1 MAFPKKV
8 KEDALVA
15 CGRMCCICHRFR
27 GIKIEIHHIV
37 QVAAGGA
44 DTFDNCI
51 PLCLDCHADMGS
63 YDPAHPK
70 GTKYTPRE
78 LRAHRDRWYARLN
91 GSAPH
96 MVGDAQ
102 PTEPRAT
109 SEQDE
114 GTSHHCADGGSPI
127 RGILENQLPAP
138 TSRCSGEFRCIE
150 RIETGSQ
157 LQKESSRFAVHSDDL
172 SQAIAR
178 AAGCEPE
185 HVEKTWSMIVGSP
198 RTHLVVALL
207 DGQLLVLRVAH
218 DGRSFEAI
226 ELAPAFQ
233 SPPRCDTRA
242 AATVDLFQDGEG
254 QLLLASDGAT
264 GSGLGQTIIAVYRVD
279 GQRLTC
285 IFEEEISF
293 NMWLDFEDDRSIE
306 ERSTTVHWARG
317 YGSAVHPRIL
327 SVTTHTLGEVR
338 TVRAVEYEWDGTT
351 FRPANRDQ
359 DAVVAK
365 EDQVRL
371 EDERARLQ
379 MRRGSPSSKVESRK

>member
-8 KEDALVA
+8 REDALVA

-27 GIKIEIHHIV
+27 GIKIEVHHIV

-44 DTFDNCI
+44 DTFDNSI

-96 MVGDAQ
+96 TVGDVQ
-102 PTEPRAT
+102 PVVPGVASEP
-109 SEQDE
+109 DE
-114 GTSHHCADGGSPI
+114 PAGTSHHCADGGSPI
-127 RGILENQLPAP
+127 KGILEQPLPAP
-138 TSRCSGEFRCIE
+138 TSRCSAEFQCVE
-150 RIETGSQ
+150 RIESGHQ
-157 LQKESSRFAVHSDDL
+157 LQEASSRFAIQSDGL
-172 SQAIAR
+172 TQAIAK
-178 AAGCEPE
+178 AASCMPE
-185 HVEKTWSMIVGSP
+185 QVEQTWSMIVGSP

-207 DGQLLVLRVAH
+207 DGQLVVLRVAH
-218 DGRSFEAI
+218 DGRSFAAM
-226 ELAPAFQ
+226 ELSPAFQ

-254 QLLLASDGAT
+254 QLLLASDGVT
-264 GSGLGQTIIAVYRVD
+264 GSGLGQTIVAIYRVE
-279 GQRLTC
+279 GRRLTC

-293 NMWLDFEDDRSIE
+293 NMWLDFEDDSSIE

-327 SVTTHTLGEVR
+327 SITTHTLGELRSVR
-338 TVRAVEYEWDGTT
+338 GVEYEWDGSL
-351 FRPANRDQ
+351 FRPANPDQ
-359 DAVVAK
+359 DAVAAK
-365 EDQVRL
+365 EDQVRF
-371 EDERARLQ
+371 EDEQARLRQ
-379 MRRGSPSSKVESRK
+379 GNRQGPS